1 MTDKQREASRLN
13 SLHSTGPR
21 TDAGKQRSSMNAL
34 KSGIDA
40 KTIVL
45 PNESQDDY
53 NQLVTEWHGE
63 HQPTTCA
70 ARAIVDRLV
79 AGEWIFR
86 RLFQLQSTIILRY
99 LKNTSPRIIDQNFP
113 VEEAFH
119 QKENSLIRIQAQV
132 NHINRNFH
140 KDLDQLNFLKA
151 QAELAAQPAEPE
163 PAAEPAAAP
172 APAPEVP
179 QPAECT
185 LDNPS
190 PASFLNQDIP
200 PAPKPPARAE
210 TSAPPTADPPKNEVA
225 GAENKE
231 ELRSRPL

>member
-1 MTDKQREASRLN
+1 MTEKQKEASRLN

-21 TDAGKQRSSMNAL
+21 TETGKQRSSMNAL

-45 PNESQDDY
+45 PNESQEDY
-53 NQLVTEWHGE
+53 NQLHTEWHGE

-70 ARAIVDRLV
+70 ERAIIDRLV

-119 QKENSLIRIQAQV
+119 QKENSLIRIQTQI

-151 QAELAAQPAEPE
+151 LPLPAPAVAEPE
-163 PAAEPAAAP
+163 PEAAP
-172 APAPEVP
+172 EPEPVP
-179 QPAECT
+179 QPAEST
-185 LDNPS
+185 PDNPS
-190 PASFLNQDIP
+190 AASFLNQDIP

-210 TSAPPTADPPKNEVA
+210 NSTETAAPAPENVA
-225 GAENKE
+225 AKE
-231 ELRSRPL
+231 ETGNPRRENVL